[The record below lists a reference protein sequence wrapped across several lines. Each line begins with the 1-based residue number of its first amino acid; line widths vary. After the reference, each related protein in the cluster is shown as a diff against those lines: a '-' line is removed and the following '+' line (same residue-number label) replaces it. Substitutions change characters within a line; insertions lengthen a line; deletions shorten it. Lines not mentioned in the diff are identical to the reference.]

1 MSKILQL
8 REKRAQVWEK
18 AKSFLDTCRD
28 DKGLV
33 SVEDTARYEEMED
46 EVVRLGK
53 EIERLERQEALDK
66 ELASPASQAIVANP
80 TVGGGNPKGGRS
92 SKAYNTAFWNN
103 IRKKNFYDIE
113 NTLSIG
119 DDSRGGY
126 LVPDEYEKRLIQALQ
141 EENFMRSLATVI
153 QTSSG
158 ERKIPVVSGNGEA
171 TWMDENSKF
180 KESEYTFSQ
189 VTLGS
194 HKVGTAIKISDELLY
209 DSVFDLESYMANEF
223 ARRIGVKEEEAFLIG
238 DGTGKP
244 TGIFQTV
251 TEGATSGGAT
261 ITFDD
266 VMDLYHSLKS
276 PYRKN
281 AVWILNDSTVK
292 ALRKLKDNNG
302 NYIWQP
308 SVQAGVPDMILNR
321 PYFTSSFVPT
331 IDTGK
336 KVLAFGDFSYYW
348 IADRQGRSFKRLNE
362 LYAESG
368 QVGFLASQR
377 VDGKLILNE
386 AVKVLTMK

>member
-66 ELASPASQAIVANP
+66 ELASPVSQAIVANP

-180 KESEYTFSQ
+180 KESEDTFSQ

-238 DGTGKP
+238 D
-244 TGIFQTV
+244 
-251 TEGATSGGAT
+251 
-261 ITFDD
+261 
-266 VMDLYHSLKS
+266 
-276 PYRKN
+276 
-281 AVWILNDSTVK
+281 
-292 ALRKLKDNNG
+292 
-302 NYIWQP
+302 
-308 SVQAGVPDMILNR
+308 
-321 PYFTSSFVPT
+321 
-331 IDTGK
+331 
-336 KVLAFGDFSYYW
+336 
-348 IADRQGRSFKRLNE
+348 
-362 LYAESG
+362 
-368 QVGFLASQR
+368 
-377 VDGKLILNE
+377 
-386 AVKVLTMK
+386 